1 MELKSETEELWLLRH
16 PQWIRWLGWIV
27 LPPLFVSS
35 LYLLLLPIIQNQ
47 YELVLIAASL
57 FMGGFVLYMCLQAFK
72 VFPFLRSD
80 VEFSAESFS
89 IYWPGGRTES
99 YKWSDV
105 ASLKHY
111 ASAQVLVLKNSSNKC
126 ILAVTEQATSYAQF
140 VEFAVKET
148 GLKY

>member
-1 MELKSETEELWLLRH
+1 MEHKSEKEELWLLRH
-16 PQWIRWLGWIV
+16 PHWVRWLGWIG

-47 YELVLIAASL
+47 YELALIASSL
-57 FMGGFVLYMCLQAFK
+57 FMGGFVLYMCQQAFK
-72 VFPFLRSD
+72 VFPYLRSD
-80 VEFSAESFS
+80 VEFSPESFS
-89 IYWPGGRTES
+89 IYWPGGKAES
-99 YKWSDV
+99 YTWSDV

-140 VEFAVKET
+140 VEFAVEKT